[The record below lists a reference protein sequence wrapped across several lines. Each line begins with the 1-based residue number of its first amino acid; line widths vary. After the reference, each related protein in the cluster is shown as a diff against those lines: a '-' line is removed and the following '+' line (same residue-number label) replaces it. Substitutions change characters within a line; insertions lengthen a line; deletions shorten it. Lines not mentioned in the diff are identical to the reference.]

1 MTPQRLE
8 GFTRRMAAARRRMSK
23 SYMRRLP
30 HTSRRR
36 SHPRPRPAA
45 RSPGAAQQK
54 LARRDPLRCATRAR
68 QAGEREREGASLPR
82 EGDNGSV
89 AGRMRQIW
97 REHYTLAEVG
107 QSTTQGL
114 NAARSSSQGTAT
126 PR

>member
-1 MTPQRLE
+1 MITSLPHRDSS
-8 GFTRRMAAARRRMSK
+8 GPRRRCIISA
-23 SYMRRLP
+23 
-30 HTSRRR
+30 
-36 SHPRPRPAA
+36 RPL
-45 RSPGAAQQK
+45 Q
-54 LARRDPLRCATRAR
+54 
-68 QAGEREREGASLPR
+68 ASLPR